1 MERLM
6 SEGNGISCP
15 DQTVWSEVAAG
26 LTPSGMETGKLLSH
40 SAVCPECAAALAR
53 SVRALSSEPVEGED
67 EVLGQLKSSGREW
80 QRQTAERIAG
90 SGGRRAWKRP
100 RPLWLALAA
109 AIVIGGILVSKAV
122 FTPQEPS
129 PLLARA
135 YTAQRTIELRI
146 PGADYGPLR
155 LQRGTRGSR
164 ADRPAELS
172 EADAAI
178 RRHLDAN
185 PSDPL
190 WLWTKGRADLLDW
203 SYDDAIRT
211 LSLAL
216 DLDATAGARVKA
228 GILVDLATAYFQRAE
243 VEEHR
248 AIDYNM
254 AAEKLGQAIQY
265 DGALAVAFF
274 NRALVYERLFLYP
287 AAIADWKRY
296 LSLDPHGPW
305 ADEAR
310 ARLAELGRK
319 MKAAN
324 PEGGR
329 LSDLSEFQLEQA
341 MMSGLASGSLNA
353 LAAKMSEENHDRW
366 LLDALQSPSSE
377 ARSILK
383 SMVATRVSLRLD
395 QFPRELESLQKVS
408 ERGLPDA
415 DRAWLEFESLF
426 RTGHSPQVANCVKG
440 VDDLIALCR
449 RRQYAWFLSRSLQER
464 SSCEMAA
471 GNLAASESSDRE
483 AIEVA
488 MEHQLPA
495 TRLRAAGYLVS
506 RMTHAGQ
513 YREAAD
519 LERESLELCWS
530 RPFPPALRQQFYNDI
545 DLASEALGR
554 LHMAMAAAEL
564 AADMAH
570 VSGITIS
577 EAVNR
582 ARWAGS
588 AERLGMKDQAAVQY
602 ARSKALFGQ
611 LERNPSSD
619 EYRAY
624 AETFAAKSSGDRS
637 LLAGFQASVDRSTN
651 PLLVVPYLRAMA
663 EFDIRDGNLALA
675 QKRLEDAI
683 GRMESNPAPRSR
695 GETRRQRIQ
704 LQNVYRQLA
713 LEKLRNND
721 EIAAYMTWQR
731 MLKADDERQGMRPT
745 APASRSAGTPAVM
758 LTFARL
764 DDRYGVWVR
773 GDDQPSFRWIDG
785 DAGFIDRLARQFS
798 ALCSQSKTPIPE
810 LGEVGAQLRS
820 KLLDFAL
827 SVTPAGSVLLV
838 QPDGDLA
845 RVPWA
850 ALPLSSGTAIAAKYL
865 VAIAP
870 RPVAYPGVLRLPDT
884 IVRRALIAG
893 DPTLSP
899 GFARDYPPLPHALRE
914 LDAVREA
921 YPNSDLLTGPAATST
936 NIDRYLNGD
945 DALHFTG
952 HAAATADGI
961 RLLTAPDPAIQDREA
976 AQGLWKP
983 GQDGLRLG
991 LAVLSACSTARYEEV
1006 ESPEPR
1012 DLAGALLL
1020 AGARQVVATL
1030 WNVDSE
1036 ASTRFMEAFYGEMQ
1050 KGSMAPHAMQKA
1062 WRTVTEQPGMRSPYY
1077 WAGFSLFVQI

>member
-1 MERLM
+1 MGGLI

-15 DQTVWSEVAAG
+15 DQTVWLEVAAG
-26 LTPSGMETGKLLSH
+26 LTPSGIETEKLLSH

-53 SVRALSSEPVEGED
+53 SVRALSSDAAEGED

-90 SGGRRAWKRP
+90 SASRRAWNRP

-109 AIVIGGILVSKAV
+109 AIVIGGVLVSKAV
-122 FTPQEPS
+122 FTPREPS
-129 PLLARA
+129 PLLAKA

-155 LQRGTRGSR
+155 LQRGSRGSR

-216 DLDATAGARVKA
+216 DLDASAGARMKA
-228 GILVDLATAYFQRAE
+228 GILIDLATAYFQRAE

-265 DGALAVAFF
+265 DSSLAVAFF
-274 NRALVYERLFLYP
+274 NRALVYEKLFLYP
-287 AAIADWKRY
+287 AAIADWTRY
-296 LSLDPHGPW
+296 LSLDSHGPW

-310 ARLAELGRK
+310 RQLTALQRK
-319 MKAAN
+319 MKAAS
-324 PEGGR
+324 PDGGR

-341 MMSGLASGSLNA
+341 MMAGLASGSLNA

-366 LLDALQSPSSE
+366 LLDALQSRSSE

-383 SMVATRVSLRLD
+383 SMVATRLSLRFD
-395 QFPRELESLQKVS
+395 QFPRELERLQAVS
-408 ERGLPDA
+408 WQSLPDA
-415 DRAWLEFESLF
+415 DRVWLEFESLF
-426 RTGHSPQVANCVKG
+426 RVTHSPQVAHCVGG

-449 RRQYAWFLSRSLQER
+449 RRQYGWFLSRILQEQ
-464 SSCEMAA
+464 SSCVLAA
-471 GNLAASESSDRE
+471 GDLATSELTALE
-483 AIEVA
+483 ALQMAVQ
-488 MEHQLPA
+488 HQLPE
-495 TRLRAAGYLVS
+495 TRLRAAGYVVS
-506 RMTHAGQ
+506 RMTHAGE
-513 YREAAD
+513 YREAAE
-519 LERESLELCWS
+519 LERESLELFWS
-530 RPFPPALRQQFYNDI
+530 RPFPIARSQQFYNDI

-554 LHMAMAAAEL
+554 LHAAKAASEMAAV
-564 AADMAH
+564 AAHASSA
-570 VSGITIS
+570 VIS

-588 AERLGMKDQAAVQY
+588 AERLGLSDEAAVQY

-611 LERNPSSD
+611 LERNQSTD

-624 AETFAAKSSGDRS
+624 AETFAAKSTGDRKILLS
-637 LLAGFQASVDRSTN
+637 LQASVDSSTN
-651 PLLVVPYLRAMA
+651 PLLVVPYLRTMA
-663 EFDIRDGNLALA
+663 EFDVIDGNLALA

-695 GETRRQRIQ
+695 GEIRRQRIQ
-704 LQNVYRQLA
+704 LQGVYRQLA

-721 EIAAYMTWQR
+721 EIGAYVTWQR
-731 MLKADDERQGMRPT
+731 MLKADDELQGLRLAAT
-745 APASRSAGTPAVM
+745 AGPSTGAPAVM

-764 DDRYGVWVR
+764 ESRYGLWVR
-773 GDDQPSFRWIDG
+773 REGQPTFRWIDG
-785 DAGFIDRLARQFS
+785 DAAIIDRLARQFS
-798 ALCSQSKTPIPE
+798 ALCSQSRTAMPE
-810 LGEVGAQLRS
+810 LGEVGAQLRA

-827 SVTPAGSVLLV
+827 GATPAGSVLLV

-850 ALPLSSGTAIAAKYL
+850 ALPLSSGTTVAAKYL

-870 RPVAYPGVLRLPDT
+870 LPVAYPGVLRLPNA

-893 DPTLSP
+893 DPMLSP
-899 GFARDYPPLPHALRE
+899 GLARDYPPLPHALRE
-914 LDAVREA
+914 LDAVRAA
-921 YPNSDLLTGPAATST
+921 YPNSDLLTGPAATSS
-936 NIDRYLNGD
+936 NIDRYLLGH

-952 HAAATADGI
+952 HAAVTAEGI
-961 RLLTAPDPAIQDREA
+961 RLLTAPDLASKDRDA
-976 AQGLWKP
+976 AQGFWKP
-983 GQDGLRLG
+983 GKDGLRLV

-1020 AGARQVVATL
+1020 GGARQVVATL

-1036 ASTRFMEAFYGEMQ
+1036 ASTRFMEAFYSEMH
-1050 KGSMAPHAMQKA
+1050 KGSMAPYAMQEA
-1062 WRTVTEQPGMRSPYY
+1062 WHRVTEQPGMTNPYY